1 MIKTRYLALVTLALS
16 AGPAMAL
23 EVESAATVPGKPGQ
37 LWKKIGSF
45 CSIKDWHP
53 AIAKCEKNK
62 EGGATYRT
70 LTTKDGGKIK
80 EKLLKKTDSSY
91 TYEIVESPLPVQNY
105 KATISVAADGD
116 QTKVEWK
123 GTFDAKGASDEEA
136 KKVIDGIYKAGLDNL
151 AKPAGN

>member
-1 MIKTRYLALVTLALS
+1 
-16 AGPAMAL
+16 
-23 EVESAATVPGKPGQ
+23 VPGKPGQ
-37 LWKKIGSF
+37 LWKKIGGF

-53 AIAKCEKNK
+53 AIAKCEKSK

-123 GTFDAKGASDEEA
+123 GMFDAKGASDEDA
-136 KKVIDGIYKAGLDNL
+136 KKVIGGIYKAGLDNL